1 MAGNSAADG
10 DASREIAPWLFER
23 MAQTESSVA
32 LVWNNERTTYGALA
46 RRVHDWERELT
57 ELRIGAGAVVAIE
70 GSFSPT
76 AVSLLLALIRRRAI
90 AVPLTVATRPQRDIH
105 ESVAE
110 IQATFT
116 IDDADQWTVAKHER
130 TVANPLTSRL
140 IARDNP
146 GLVIFSS
153 GSSGAPKA
161 VLHDAA
167 ALLNKFRAPGTA
179 KSTLTFLLFDHI
191 GGMDTLFNALANG
204 GTLVTVPV
212 RDPDTVCRA
221 IADHHVH
228 TLPASPTFLNLLLIS
243 GAWRDHDLSSLKTIA
258 YGTESMPAA
267 TLARLQEA
275 FPGIRLAQTYGLSEL
290 GVLRTKSKESG
301 SLWVKFTGEGYE
313 TSIRD
318 GILWVRTAAAMM
330 GYLNAPDLFD
340 DEGWLNTEDAVEVD
354 GDYLRILGRVS
365 DLVNVGGRKIYPA
378 EVENVIMQMENVRDV
393 AVTGEPSALTGQLL
407 VARVN
412 LVEPEAFDAFK
423 KRLRVFCRERL
434 PAYKIPAKIEL
445 TDADQFGARMKKMR
459 RAGALDADAGK

>member
-1 MAGNSAADG
+1 MTQA
-10 DASREIAPWLFER
+10 IAPWLFDR
-23 MAQTESSVA
+23 IAQAETSVA
-32 LVWNNERTTYGALA
+32 LVWNGEQTTYGALA
-46 RRVHDWERELT
+46 HRVADWERELT
-57 ELRIGAGAVVAIE
+57 ALHVVQGTVVAVE
-70 GSFSPT
+70 GSFSPA
-76 AVSLLLALIRRRAI
+76 AVSLVLALIRRCAI
-90 AVPLTVATRPQRDIH
+90 VVPLTAATRPQRDIYD
-105 ESVAE
+105 SVAE
-110 IQATFT
+110 VQATFT
-116 IDDADQWTVAKHER
+116 IDDSDRWTLARHAR
-130 TVANPLTSRL
+130 TVTNPLTARL
-140 IARDNP
+140 IARGNP

-161 VLHDAA
+161 VLHDVS
-167 ALLNKFRAPGTA
+167 ALLDKFQAPGTP

-212 RDPDTVCRA
+212 RDADSVCRA
-221 IADHHVH
+221 IADHRVH

-243 GAWRDHDLSSLKTIA
+243 GAWRHYDLSSLKTIA

-267 TLARLQEA
+267 TLARLQDA
-275 FPGIRLAQTYGLSEL
+275 FPGVRLAQTYGLSEL

-301 SLWVKFTGEGYE
+301 SLWVKFTGEGFE

-318 GILWVRTAAAMM
+318 GILWVRTPAAMM

-354 GDYLRILGRVS
+354 GEYLRILGRVS

-393 AVTGEPSALTGQLL
+393 AVAGEPSAFTGQLL

-412 LVEPEAFDAFK
+412 LIEPEAFDAFK
-423 KRLRVFCRERL
+423 KRLRAFCRERL

-445 TDADQFGARMKKMR
+445 TDAEQFGARMKKMR
-459 RAGALDADAGK
+459 RAAALDADAGA

>member
-1 MAGNSAADG
+1 
-10 DASREIAPWLFER
+10 
-23 MAQTESSVA
+23 MAQSETSVA
-32 LVWNNERTTYGALA
+32 LVWNGERTTYGALNQ
-46 RRVHDWERELT
+46 RVGDWERELAT
-57 ELRIGAGAVVAIE
+57 LGIDAGTVVAIE
-70 GSFSPT
+70 GNFSP
-76 AVSLLLALIRRRAI
+76 AVVSLVLALIRRRAI
-90 AVPLTVATRPQRDIH
+90 VVPLTMATRPQRDIH
-105 ESVAE
+105 DSVAE
-110 IQATFT
+110 VQGTFT
-116 IDDADQWTVAKHER
+116 IDERDRWMFAKHER
-130 TVANPLTSRL
+130 TVTNPLTTRL
-140 IARDNP
+140 IARGNP
-146 GLVIFSS
+146 GLIIFSS

-161 VLHDAA
+161 VLHDLS
-167 ALLNKFRAPGTA
+167 ALLEKFHAPGTA

-212 RDPDTVCRA
+212 RDPDSVCRA
-221 IADHHVH
+221 IAEHGVH

-243 GAWRDHDLSSLKTIA
+243 GAWRSYDMSSLKTIA
-258 YGTESMPAA
+258 YGTESMPAT
-267 TLARLQEA
+267 TLARLEEA
-275 FPGIRLAQTYGLSEL
+275 FPGVRLAQTYGLSEL

-301 SLWVKFTGEGYE
+301 SLWVKFTGQGFE

-318 GILWVRTAAAMM
+318 GILWVRTPSAMM

-393 AVTGEPSALTGQLL
+393 AVTGEPSALTGQIL

-423 KRLRVFCRERL
+423 KRLRTFCRERL
-434 PAYKIPAKIEL
+434 PAYKIPSKIEL

-459 RAGALDADAGK
+459 RAGALEPDGGA

>member
-1 MAGNSAADG
+1 MTDE
-10 DASREIAPWLFER
+10 RVAPWLFDR
-23 MAQTESSVA
+23 MARAASSVA
-32 LVWNNERTTYGALA
+32 LVWNDQRTTYAELV
-46 RRVHDWERELT
+46 RRVSEWERELAA
-57 ELRIGAGAVVAIE
+57 LDIGPGTVVAIE

-76 AVSLLLALIRRRAI
+76 AVSLLLALFARRAI
-90 AVPLTVATRPQRDIH
+90 VAPLTAATRPQRAIH
-105 ESVAE
+105 DSVAE
-110 IQATFT
+110 VQATFT
-116 IDDADQWTVAKHER
+116 IDDGDRWTVATHER
-130 TVANPLTSRL
+130 PVANPLTLRL
-140 IARDNP
+140 IERGNP

-161 VLHDAA
+161 VLHDVA
-167 ALLNKFRAPGTA
+167 ALLEKFRAPGTP

-191 GGMDTLFNALANG
+191 GGMDTLFNGLANG
-204 GTLVTVPV
+204 GTLVTTPA
-212 RDPDTVCRA
+212 RDPDSVCRA
-221 IADHHVH
+221 IADHRVH

-243 GAWRDHDLSSLKTIA
+243 GAWRNHDLSSLKTIA

-267 TLARLQEA
+267 TLARLAEA
-275 FPGIRLAQTYGLSEL
+275 FPGVRLAQTYGLSEL

-301 SLWVKFTGEGYE
+301 SLWVKFTGQGFE

-318 GILWVRTAAAMM
+318 GILWVRTPSAMM

-340 DEGWLNTEDAVEVD
+340 DDGWLNTEDAVEVD

-412 LVEPEAFDAFK
+412 LVEPEPFDAFK
-423 KRLRVFCRERL
+423 KRLRAFCRDRL
-434 PAYKIPAKIEL
+434 PAYKIPAKIEV
-445 TDADQFGARMKKMR
+445 TDAEQFGARMKKMR
-459 RAGALDADAGK
+459 RAGALEPDTGS

>member
-1 MAGNSAADG
+1 
-10 DASREIAPWLFER
+10 
-23 MAQTESSVA
+23 MAQTENSVA
-32 LVWNNERTTYGALA
+32 LVWNDERTTYGELA
-46 RRVHDWERELT
+46 HRVRDWERGLAALGVVPGT
-57 ELRIGAGAVVAIE
+57 VVAIE
-70 GSFSPT
+70 GSFSPA

-90 AVPLTVATRPQRDIH
+90 VVPLTAATRPQRDIH
-105 ESVAE
+105 DSVAE

-116 IDDADQWTVAKHER
+116 IDDADRWTLER
-130 TVANPLTSRL
+130 HARPVTNPLTARL
-140 IARDNP
+140 IARGNP

-161 VLHDAA
+161 VLHDVS
-167 ALLNKFRAPGTA
+167 ALLEKFRVPGTA

-212 RDPDTVCRA
+212 RDPDSVCRA
-221 IADHHVH
+221 IANHRVH

-243 GAWRDHDLSSLKTIA
+243 GAWRDYDLSSLKTIA
-258 YGTESMPAA
+258 YGTESMPAT
-267 TLARLQEA
+267 TLARLEEA
-275 FPGIRLAQTYGLSEL
+275 FPGVRLAQTYGLSEL
-290 GVLRTKSKESG
+290 GVLRTKSKDSK
-301 SLWVKFTGEGYE
+301 SLWVRFTGEGFE

-318 GILWVRTAAAMM
+318 GILWVRTPAAMM

-354 GDYLRILGRVS
+354 GDYLRIRGRVS

-393 AVTGEPSALTGQLL
+393 AVAGEPSALTGQLL

-423 KRLRVFCRERL
+423 KRLRAFCRERL
-434 PAYKIPAKIEL
+434 PAYKIPARIEL

-459 RAGALDADAGK
+459 RAGALEPERAS